1 MAGGKILLKARLKA
15 NLAVVNEGEGAGSMF
30 FPKER
35 PSSAPGRNFFFLF
48 GGGELRKKG
57 KASDREKTEGQ
68 KKAILRVLDNGLGG
82 DKALAKRFTVQT
94 GGNGPAGGGKIREQK
109 KNEIL

>member
-1 MAGGKILLKARLKA
+1 MALAGGKILLKARLKA

-57 KASDREKTEGQ
+57 KASDREKVEGQ

-94 GGNGPAGGGKIREQK
+94 GGEWARRGRQNPGAK
-109 KNEIL
+109 KK